1 VEVRINAVLGG
12 LLVLAWAALTVTE
25 PVCTLDPSG
34 RATHQ
39 LAGLENDLA
48 RDPGNVEVAQ
58 SLAEAYL
65 LVGRPRLVIAA
76 LRSPELDLR
85 QAPMLAHRLAQA
97 YEDVGRFE
105 DALATAELA
114 LARCARS
121 LGSSRA
127 GVVTSV
133 PAFGCTA
140 RDHVVLE
147 THRSALDHM
156 VRLGVEDPSDPRAR
170 LAYERAL
177 RRASI
182 ASAR

>member
-1 VEVRINAVLGG
+1 MEVRINAVLGA
-12 LLVLAWAALTVTE
+12 LLLLCWAALTVTE
-25 PVCTLDPSG
+25 PASTLNPGG
-34 RATHQ
+34 RSTRQ
-39 LAGLENDLA
+39 LARLENDLA
-48 RDPGNVEVAQ
+48 HDPGNVEVAQ

-65 LVGRPRLVIAA
+65 LLGRPRLVVAA

-97 YEDVGRFE
+97 YEEAGRFE

-121 LGSSRA
+121 LGSSQA

-147 THRSALDHM
+147 THQRALDQM
-156 VRLGVEDPSDPRAR
+156 VKLGIEEPSDPRTR
-170 LAYERAL
+170 MAYERAL